1 MPVIKRLC
9 MLCVAAAAVLA
20 PAAAAQQSLPVSL
33 DASLGLRIGSGGTYV
48 ERTSV
53 AADLLLGVNL
63 GRSGAGTLVGA
74 VTAGVQGAMAR
85 DLSCQLGPGGEC
97 VPAFPVL
104 LSAGAMVGVSRPSAW
119 GFTTRALAGPAYFRG
134 EEQSGAL
141 GLQGRL
147 DVATP
152 AILHTSLVVSF
163 RGTLL
168 PDFRGET
175 LGTTS
180 LGLGLR
186 VH

>member
-1 MPVIKRLC
+1 MIKRLC
-9 MLCVAAAAVLA
+9 MLCLGAAAALA
-20 PAAAAQQSLPVSL
+20 PAAAAQQSLPVSV
-33 DASLGLRIGSGGTYV
+33 DATLGLRMGSGGTYV

-85 DLSCQLGPGGEC
+85 DLSCQVGPGGEC
-97 VPAFPVL
+97 VPEFPVL
-104 LSAGAMVGVSRPSAW
+104 LSAGAMVGVSRPAPW

-134 EEQSGAL
+134 EEESGAL

-152 AILHTSLVVSF
+152 AILHTSLVVSL
-163 RGTLL
+163 RSTVL

-186 VH
+186 IH